1 MEHVSMSEWPEH
13 VRLRVVTDK
22 VILSKISAAVPKG
35 EYDGYIDW
43 QNGADGERQMTAVQ
57 LILDPA
63 VLAQMGHPEGIP
75 SMQCEVLQ
83 YLRQGDIERV

>member
-1 MEHVSMSEWPEH
+1 MSEWPEH

-22 VILSKISAAVPKG
+22 VTLSRISAPVPKG

-43 QNGADGERQMTAVQ
+43 QNGAAGEGQMTAVQ

-63 VLAQMGHPEGIP
+63 VLAQMGTLEGIH
-75 SMQCEVLQ
+75 SMQCEVLR
-83 YLRQGDIERV
+83 YLKQGDIERS